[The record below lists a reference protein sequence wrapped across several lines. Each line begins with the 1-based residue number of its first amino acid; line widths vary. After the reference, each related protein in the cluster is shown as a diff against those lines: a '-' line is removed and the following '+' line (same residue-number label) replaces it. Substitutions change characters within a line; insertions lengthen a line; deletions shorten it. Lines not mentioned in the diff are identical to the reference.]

1 MEESKK
7 DIGANCSAWSGPAG
21 QNWEDLSNKI
31 SKIATDYNLLN
42 KIEIK
47 EYILLIKID
56 DK

>member
-7 DIGANCSAWSGPAG
+7 DMGANWSAWSGPTG

-31 SKIATDYNLLN
+31 SKIATYNNLLN
-42 KIEIK
+42 KIETN
-47 EYILLIKID
+47 EYVLLIKID